1 MKSSSAVALFDLDGT
16 LADFDFAMETKLM
29 SLANNIEIPYFQ
41 EQDNEPTY
49 MKMRRR
55 LIKKTPGFWRELPKF
70 SLGFQVLEEVNKL
83 NFDIMIL
90 SKGPRNNPTAWAE
103 KIEWCHANLPMDEM
117 DIKITLTEDKGLV
130 YGKVL
135 VDDWI
140 PYVERW
146 LEWRPRGLVI
156 MPAHDR
162 NKDFRH
168 PNVVRYDGTN
178 LNEVIE
184 RLTFQ
189 RNTTE

>member
-1 MKSSSAVALFDLDGT
+1 MKNSSAVALFDLDGT

-29 SLANNIEIPYFQ
+29 SLVNNTEIPYFQ

-49 MKMRRR
+49 MTMRRR

-70 SLGFQVLEEVNKL
+70 GLGFQVLEEVNKL
-83 NFDIMIL
+83 NFNIMIL

-103 KIEWCHANLPMDEM
+103 KIEWCHENLPMDEM

-140 PYVERW
+140 PYIERW

-162 NKDFRH
+162 NKNFRH

-178 LNEVIE
+178 LDEVIE
-184 RLTFQ
+184 RLTIQ

>member
-1 MKSSSAVALFDLDGT
+1 MKSSSAIALFDLDGT
-16 LADFDFAMETKLM
+16 LADFDFAMEIKLM